1 MVIKVLSQEEYKMGF
16 LDKIMGRGK
25 QSQPK
30 LNAAE
35 AFTAIALMAI
45 AADGQANE
53 AEMQAL
59 KTALSQIQ
67 LFMSYSN
74 DAKKKMIDRLLNMV
88 DKNGVDVMLKA
99 AISSI
104 PDEVKETS
112 FTVATEIVVADGKI
126 TTEEEK
132 FLNDLYPALNI
143 SEEIAVK
150 IRNDILNKK

>member
-1 MVIKVLSQEEYKMGF
+1 MGF